1 MPSSAPDTRLA
12 DLGTEPDPGTE
23 AGPSGTTRRLR
34 GRRIPPTV
42 VLSVLVIAVVLV
54 SAVVPSLLAGQDP
67 INGVPSDKL
76 ASMSGTHWLGTDY
89 LGRDM
94 YSRIVHGARTSV
106 LSAILAVAVAVSL
119 GTVTGLAAALG
130 PRWLETPLM
139 RLIDVLL
146 AIPSLLL
153 AMVFVA
159 AFGFSSANAAV
170 AVGLSMIA
178 TFARVARIEALR
190 VRSAPYIEA
199 AEIAGT
205 TRVGVVV
212 AHLLP
217 NIATTLISL
226 AVLEFGAAILALS
239 TLSFL
244 GFGAQPPNPE
254 WGQLVAEGANFFYA
268 APWLVYAPA
277 AVVVIVVLAVNRLST
292 YLDARAFDESL

>member
-1 MPSSAPDTRLA
+1 MPSSAHDTLLA
-12 DLGTEPDPGTE
+12 DLGTEPDPGIE
-23 AGPSGTTRRLR
+23 AGRSGTAPRLR

-42 VLSVLVIAVVLV
+42 VLSVLVIVVVLV
-54 SAVVPSLLAGQDP
+54 SAVAPSLLAGQDP

-76 ASMSGTHWLGTDY
+76 ASMSGAHWLGTDY

-178 TFARVARIEALR
+178 SFARVARIEALR

-199 AEIAGT
+199 AEVAGT
-205 TRVGVVV
+205 SRVGVVV
-212 AHLLP
+212 VHLLP

-244 GFGAQPPNPE
+244 GFGAQPPDPE